1 MLPLVILKQYV
12 EVTIRELGNNNVNVN
27 ESEIVVPSMIK
38 SKSNMS
44 YVIYVTFGSPET
56 LSWRNDSWTE
66 AKTLTMSNNV
76 NKSEIVVPLKNVFV
90 SKSMVKIKLIISYMV
105 IITFGW
111 LETVSWG
118 NDFRELEQQQSEI
131 IVPSITSLI
140 HML

>member
-1 MLPLVILKQYV
+1 MLPLVHLKQYV

-44 YVIYVTFGSPET
+44 YVIYVSFGSPET
-56 LSWRNDSWTE
+56 LSWRKDSWNE
-66 AKTLTMSNNV
+66 AKTLTMSNYV
-76 NKSEIVVPLKNVFV
+76 NESEIVVPLKNVFV
-90 SKSMVKIKLIISYMV
+90 SKSMVKKKLIISYMV